1 MPPTAPPASV
11 ALTESVLPLAPP
23 PPVPPG
29 AFGLQVTTDGSQLYV
44 G

>member
-1 MPPTAPPASV
+1 MPPTAAPASV
-11 ALTESVLPLAPP
+11 APTDWVPLP
-23 PPVPPG
+23 PPG

>member
-1 MPPTAPPASV
+1 MPPTAAPASV
-11 ALTESVLPLAPP
+11 ALTDWAAPLPLS
-23 PPVPPG
+23 G